1 MNDAITNP
9 DDIECH
15 VIGDGLTLSTE
26 GIDTSKGSSYV
37 FTLDASKG
45 TGLYNFSFF
54 GKSSENVAA
63 AAQIPVGITI
73 NGLSITS
80 VTWNGTEKETVEKQN
95 ELVLATKYSV
105 MKLHF
110 VQSGLVLEKIV
121 ISKSDKK
128 LDYTL
133 MQ

>member
-1 MNDAITNP
+1 M
-9 DDIECH
+9 
-15 VIGDGLTLSTE
+15 E
-26 GIDTSKGSSYV
+26 GIDTAKGSSYV

-54 GKSSENVAA
+54 GKASEKVAP

-80 VTWNGTEKETVEKQN
+80 ITWNGAEKEIVEKQS

-110 VQSGLVLEKIV
+110 VQSGLELGKIV

-128 LDYTL
+128 LDYKL